1 MPKSATSTNIIC
13 VIFKISPNINAA
25 KIVAVMG
32 CIKSPTDPS
41 EADIFPIPWVIKYW
55 PPNWHKTAS
64 NNKFIHSNEVDGI
77 IFPPWISIGII
88 ENKQQNNVV

>member
-41 EADIFPIPWVIKYW
+41 EAEIFPIP
-55 PPNWHKTAS
+55 
-64 NNKFIHSNEVDGI
+64 
-77 IFPPWISIGII
+77 
-88 ENKQQNNVV
+88 